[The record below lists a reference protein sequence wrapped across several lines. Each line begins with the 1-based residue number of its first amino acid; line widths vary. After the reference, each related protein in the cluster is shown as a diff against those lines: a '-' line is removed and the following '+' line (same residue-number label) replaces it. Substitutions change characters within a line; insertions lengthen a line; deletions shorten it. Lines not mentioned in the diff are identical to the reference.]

1 MEQDASCTSVPK
13 RQWWSRLVALATHRR
28 PSPDGQ
34 WRQTIRAAVPLA
46 TLVTLAVTASVSL
59 TACGSNASAATGT
72 ADPVKTITLT
82 AATYKPVAAPGTTDD
97 YHCTL
102 LNPHITKNSYV
113 ISSQFFP
120 GSPEDHHAALF
131 LVPPSLASAARQ
143 ANVDGKGWT
152 CFGEAG
158 LPDEPI
164 NEIGSTPFLSVWAPG
179 HGADDLPKGT
189 GIELPAGELVIMQVH
204 YNLLVGDKPVANS
217 LVLHTV
223 PVSTPLQ
230 PLKLDLSFAAPDIP
244 CPAGVT
250 GPLCNRAASLANQG
264 QRFGQSAVTF
274 VNTIEAACGRNPADP
289 PAGDSTSCTFP
300 VTTSGY
306 IVRAQAHM
314 HLLGQ
319 SFKLVLNP
327 GTPQA
332 TTVLD
337 VPDYNF
343 HYQKAY
349 NLAHPVPVKAG
360 EPLQVTC
367 TYDPTL
373 AEELPILRKAP
384 PHFVTWGDGSTD
396 EMCLGLSWIST
407 TMPNSHDSL

>member
-1 MEQDASCTSVPK
+1 MGEQTYRAKYSGWHGQTVGS
-13 RQWWSRLVALATHRR
+13 LAT
-28 PSPDGQ
+28 
-34 WRQTIRAAVPLA
+34 
-46 TLVTLAVTASVSL
+46 TLVVVAFALTLAGCTMD
-59 TACGSNASAATGT
+59 ASAASAPAGKPPNRI
-72 ADPVKTITLT
+72 ATIALSSPTYRPT
-82 AATYKPVAAPGTTDD
+82 AAVGTTDD

-102 LNPHITKNSYV
+102 LNPHINRNAYV

-120 GSPEDHHAALF
+120 GSAEDHHAALF
-131 LVPPSLASAARQ
+131 LVPPALAAEAKQ
-143 ANVDGKGWT
+143 ANIGGKGWT

-158 LPDEPI
+158 LPNEPI

-179 HGADDLPKGT
+179 HGVDDLPKGT
-189 GIELPAGELVIMQVH
+189 GIELPAGTLVIMQVH
-204 YNLLVGDKPVANS
+204 YNLLVGDKPVKNK

-223 PVSTPLQ
+223 PTSTPLL

-244 CPAGVT
+244 CPTGVT
-250 GPLCNRAASLANQG
+250 GPLCDRAASVAHQG
-264 QRFGQSAVTF
+264 QEFGQSAITF
-274 VNTIEAACGRNPADP
+274 VDAIEAACGRNPSDP

-300 VTTSGY
+300 VATSGY

-332 TTVLD
+332 QTVLN

-349 NLAHPVPVKAG
+349 NLAKPIRVRAG

-373 AEELPILRKAP
+373 AQELPILRKAP
-384 PHFVTWGDGSTD
+384 PHFVTWGDGSSD
-396 EMCLGLSWIST
+396 EMCLGLSWISGQL
-407 TMPNSHDSL
+407 PHAHNSL